1 MILFRVI
8 PCSSAYSAV
17 NRLAELRNTP
27 NNTEGTERGR
37 IRKEMASKLTA
48 SEFTKRLKALQ
59 SDDEQRKIQ
68 RYFKS
73 DSTSSMDDYF
83 IGVKMGNVF
92 ALGKEF
98 KDMPV
103 GEIEKLMESPIHE
116 IRAGAMSIMGQC
128 AKTGKCSD
136 ERLKELNDLYLRR
149 HDRINNWDLV
159 DLAAYYVV
167 GRYLADKPR
176 KILYKLARSK
186 NMWERRTAILATA
199 HFLLKLNQTDDTFAI
214 AAMLLDDDEDLV
226 HKATGW
232 MLRTA
237 GDKDRERLLEFLDK
251 YAATMPRMILRYS
264 IEKLDKKQRD
274 HYLKLKGASV

>member
-1 MILFRVI
+1 
-8 PCSSAYSAV
+8 
-17 NRLAELRNTP
+17 
-27 NNTEGTERGR
+27 
-37 IRKEMASKLTA
+37 MATKLTA
-48 SEFTKRLKALQ
+48 SEFTKRLKAFQ
-59 SDDEQRKIQ
+59 SDDELQKHT
-68 RYFKS
+68 RYFRFDPKKQPK
-73 DSTSSMDDYF
+73 DDYF

-92 ALGKEF
+92 LLGKEF

-103 GEIEKLMESPIHE
+103 AEIEKLMESPVHE

-128 AKTGKCSD
+128 AKGKCTE

-167 GRYLADKPR
+167 GKYLADKPR
-176 KILYKLARSK
+176 DILYKLARSK

-199 HFLLKLNQTDDTFAI
+199 HFILKLKQADDTFAI
-214 AAMLLDDDEDLV
+214 AEMLLKDKEDLV

-237 GDKDRERLLEFLDK
+237 GDKDRNRLLTFLDK
-251 YAATMPRMILRYS
+251 HAATMPRVLLRYS
-264 IEKLDKKQRD
+264 IEKLDRKQRD
-274 HYLKLKGASV
+274 HYLHLKGATV

>member
-1 MILFRVI
+1 
-8 PCSSAYSAV
+8 
-17 NRLAELRNTP
+17 
-27 NNTEGTERGR
+27 
-37 IRKEMASKLTA
+37 MASKVTA
-48 SEFTKRLKALQ
+48 SEFTKRLKAFQ
-59 SDDEQRKIQ
+59 SDDELRKIQ

-73 DSTSSMDDYF
+73 DPTKDDYF

-98 KDMPV
+98 KDMPA

-116 IRAGAMSIMGQC
+116 VRAGAMSIMGQC

-136 ERLKELNDLYLRR
+136 ERLEELYHLYLRR

-176 KILYKLARSK
+176 DILYKLARSK
-186 NMWERRTAILATA
+186 DMWERRTAILATA
-199 HFLLKLNQTDDTFAI
+199 HFILKLKQTDDTFAI
-214 AAMLLDDDEDLV
+214 AEMLLKDKEDLV

-237 GDKDRERLLEFLDK
+237 GDKDRKRLLGFLDK
-251 YAATMPRMILRYS
+251 HAATMPRVLLRYS

-274 HYLKLKGASV
+274 HYLKLKGAAV